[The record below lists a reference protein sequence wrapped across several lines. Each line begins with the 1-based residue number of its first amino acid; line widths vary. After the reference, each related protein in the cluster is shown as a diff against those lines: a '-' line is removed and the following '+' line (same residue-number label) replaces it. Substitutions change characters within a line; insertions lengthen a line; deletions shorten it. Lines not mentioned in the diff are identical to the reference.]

1 MKFRDG
7 SASPVSTFESSIL
20 SKVSLRSPHDGSRL
34 LAVPEGYRNSGL
46 TGPRMFETLR
56 TYLVHTH
63 TILGISTP
71 YSTSTILLHDSIPQI
86 TTQKVVASLL
96 LLVCERQP
104 RRASHVTRAVI
115 VIWCLL
121 SNEDHDCSR
130 HNRREYADVQHACT
144 CVCSSTQL
152 RRGRGCRRH
161 IELIADHIR

>member
-63 TILGISTP
+63 THNPRYLHAILYLNHP
-71 YSTSTILLHDSIPQI
+71 
-86 TTQKVVASLL
+86 VA
-96 LLVCERQP
+96 
-104 RRASHVTRAVI
+104 
-115 VIWCLL
+115 
-121 SNEDHDCSR
+121 
-130 HNRREYADVQHACT
+130 
-144 CVCSSTQL
+144 
-152 RRGRGCRRH
+152 
-161 IELIADHIR
+161 